1 MGKKRSGGEAPQD
14 AAVEEQA
21 VAALAEEENVPAQ
34 DAQPGD
40 ADATLE
46 SAEALLAESEAQA
59 QKIIAAAQAQA
70 HAIIE
75 DAKGSAAEI
84 EAEAEE
90 RALAPLSAPRPS
102 APAAPERT
110 IPIIIAE
117 DAGEDG
123 KRDVTVTVNG
133 KNWVIRR
140 KHQVSVPE
148 PVFNVL
154 RDAVRT
160 VWWTDEHNVTHSAE
174 EPRFIVNR
182 MDGA

>member
-1 MGKKRSGGEAPQD
+1 
-14 AAVEEQA
+14 
-21 VAALAEEENVPAQ
+21 LADVPAQ
-34 DAQPGD
+34 DVQPGD

-148 PVFNVL
+148 SVFNVL

-160 VWWTDEHNVTHSAE
+160 VWWTDEHNATHSAE

>member
-21 VAALAEEENVPAQ
+21 VAALAEEENASAKGVQPD
-34 DAQPGD
+34 DA
-40 ADATLE
+40 ALE

-90 RALAPLSAPRPS
+90 RALAPLSVPRPF

-148 PVFNVL
+148 SVFNVL

-160 VWWTDEHNVTHSAE
+160 VWWTDEHNATHSAE